1 MPPGFEQRSSN
12 WATWINSNKKHI
24 WKKATLKEQKTDT
37 PPKLTAPLKAMV
49 VGLPFL
55 LGFGNFQGLC
65 KTSGG

>member
-37 PPKLTAPLKAMV
+37 PPKFNRSPESDGGWFAFPI
-49 VGLPFL
+49 
-55 LGFGNFQGLC
+55 GFR
-65 KTSGG
+65 